1 MAQKKIIWAP
11 GIVGED
17 ITDYHIDSLAR
28 FVGEGRVLIQLPDKI
43 YPDDPWSKSAYETY
57 DILQSETDADGNGF
71 ELLALAEPV
80 NPRIKAPEFVASY
93 PNFYLC
99 NGAVIAAEF
108 GDYQADAAAVA
119 TLKKLYPGREVVTLN
134 IDPIG
139 EIGGGIHCAT
149 QQMPQP
155 TI

>member
-1 MAQKKIIWAP
+1 MQW
-11 GIVGED
+11 
-17 ITDYHIDSLAR
+17 
-28 FVGEGRVLIQLPDKI
+28 
-43 YPDDPWSKSAYETY
+43 
-57 DILQSETDADGNGF
+57 
-71 ELLALAEPV
+71 
-80 NPRIKAPEFVASY
+80 
-93 PNFYLC
+93 C
-99 NGAVIAAEF
+99 CIAAEF

-119 TLKKLYPGREVVTLN
+119 TLKKLYPGREIVTLN